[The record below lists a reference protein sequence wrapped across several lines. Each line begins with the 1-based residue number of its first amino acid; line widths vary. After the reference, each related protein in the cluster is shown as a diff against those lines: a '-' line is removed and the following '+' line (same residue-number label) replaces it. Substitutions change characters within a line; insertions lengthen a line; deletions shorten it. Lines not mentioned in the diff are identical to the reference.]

1 MIYLF
6 LGQDAPAKDQK
17 IAELK
22 KKTLKSPEAFRF
34 DFEVLHAHK
43 LDPQDLKK
51 AFDSLPAV
59 APQRLLLVR
68 GCHRL
73 SPQNKKLVSEFA
85 KSKSEKLVL
94 ILDSDEMSSKD
105 TLIRTLG
112 RGVQIVDFRKSQPL
126 NAFDLTKAISFKKS
140 VESLKILSQL
150 LEDGTAPLQIMG
162 ALVWFWGQMRNRI
175 SSEEFEKGLIVL
187 QEADSNIKRS
197 RLKPEQALE
206 VAVVELGLLIR

>member
-6 LGQDAPAKDQK
+6 LGQDAPSKDQK

-22 KKTLKSPEAFRF
+22 KKILKPPESFRF
-34 DFEVLHAHK
+34 DYEVLHAHK

-68 GCHRL
+68 ECHRL

-85 KSKSEKLVL
+85 KSKAEKCVLV
-94 ILDSDEMSSKD
+94 LDSDEMTSKD
-105 TLIRTLG
+105 AFIRTLG
-112 RGVQIVDFRKSQPL
+112 RGIQIVDFRKTQPL
-126 NAFDLTKAISFKKS
+126 NAFDLTKAISFKKQ

-162 ALVWFWGQMRNRI
+162 ALVWSWGQTRSRI
-175 SSEEFEKGLIVL
+175 SSADFEKGLLVL
-187 QEADSNIKRS
+187 QEADLNIKRS
-197 RLKPEQALE
+197 RLRPEHALE